1 VPATCKVNPTGRP
14 PSSFSWLS
22 PVANASTGP
31 PHSLA
36 TVSDRPYD
44 RANGG
49 VRYRSNERL
58 LCCGAKREREVLQ
71 DIRDIKYVEA
81 FSRLV
86 FDLHRAALEA
96 PMERFQ
102 EEALDLLSE
111 HVSFDSAWW
120 GMSATAI
127 RAFDVHASYTYK
139 LPANFGEVWETV
151 RHDPKM
157 IRMVSKGPGYT
168 LNCELPEFFADA
180 PQIRAVTEA
189 LGLRQLLFTFDLN
202 RNVNILTFLV
212 LYRKDKDRRFSEE
225 ERLFTQ
231 LVVPH
236 LFACWSYNRITQ
248 ISQLRMSRMDL
259 GFLVA
264 LADRKGVVHD
274 AAPGFAGLMRE
285 EWPDWRSPSLPPAL
299 IRLCQRQSSSFTGD
313 RLVVKA
319 SGVRDWVLLLVS
331 KRAPADF
338 LSNQERAIASAFAKG
353 ESYKEIAHRLAISPA
368 TVRHHLRRI
377 YEKLEISDKAQLAQ
391 LMLL

>member
-1 VPATCKVNPTGRP
+1 
-14 PSSFSWLS
+14 
-22 PVANASTGP
+22 
-31 PHSLA
+31 
-36 TVSDRPYD
+36 
-44 RANGG
+44 
-49 VRYRSNERL
+49 

-189 LGLRQLLFTFDLN
+189 RPSTAFVHV
-202 RNVNILTFLV
+202 R
-212 LYRKDKDRRFSEE
+212 SEPQRE
-225 ERLFTQ
+225 H
-231 LVVPH
+231 PH
-236 LFACWSYNRITQ
+236 LPRPLPQ
-248 ISQLRMSRMDL
+248 GQ
-259 GFLVA
+259 G
-264 LADRKGVVHD
+264 
-274 AAPGFAGLMRE
+274 
-285 EWPDWRSPSLPPAL
+285 PS
-299 IRLCQRQSSSFTGD
+299 
-313 RLVVKA
+313 
-319 SGVRDWVLLLVS
+319 VL
-331 KRAPADF
+331 
-338 LSNQERAIASAFAKG
+338 
-353 ESYKEIAHRLAISPA
+353 
-368 TVRHHLRRI
+368 
-377 YEKLEISDKAQLAQ
+377 
-391 LMLL
+391 

>member
-1 VPATCKVNPTGRP
+1 VLRRKKLRNPG
-14 PSSFSWLS
+14 
-22 PVANASTGP
+22 
-31 PHSLA
+31 
-36 TVSDRPYD
+36 
-44 RANGG
+44 
-49 VRYRSNERL
+49 
-58 LCCGAKREREVLQ
+58 VLQ
-71 DIRDIKYVEA
+71 DIEYVES
-81 FSRLV
+81 FSRFV

-102 EEALDLLSE
+102 EQALDLLSE

-127 RAFDVHASYTYK
+127 RAFDVHNSYTYG
-139 LPANFGEVWETV
+139 LPADFGELWESV
-151 RHDPKM
+151 RHDPNM

-168 LNCELPEFFADA
+168 LNCELPEFFTDA
-180 PQIRAVTEA
+180 PQIRAVTEV
-189 LGLRQLLFTFDLN
+189 LGIRHLLFTFDLN

-225 ERLFTQ
+225 DRLLTQ
-231 LVVPH
+231 LIVPH
-236 LFACWSYNRITQ
+236 LFACWNYNRITQ

-274 AAPGFAGLMRE
+274 AAPGFSELMRE
-285 EWPDWRSPSLPPAL
+285 EWPDWRSPTLPAAL
-299 IRLCQRQSSSFTGD
+299 IRVCQRHSSSFTGN

-338 LSNQERAIASAFAKG
+338 LSNREQAIASAFAKG
-353 ESYKEIAHRLAISPA
+353 DSYKEIALRLAISPA